1 MNHDPCDILAFWWN
15 AGPANW
21 FNGGEAFDE
30 ACRAHCLGAYGAAA
44 AGELDGWMAAPHSA
58 LALILLLD
66 QMPRN
71 MFRASAQMF
80 ATDGKALA
88 LADRS
93 LAVGHHRAYPLPGRR
108 FFYLPF
114 MHAEDIA
121 AQSRCVDLCRGDGD
135 EDGYHYALVHM
146 DAIRRFGRFP
156 HRNEVLGR
164 TSSAE
169 ELAYLTSGGF
179 SG

>member
-1 MNHDPCDILAFWWN
+1 MSHDPNDVLAFWWN
-15 AGPANW
+15 AGPAAW
-21 FNGGEAFDE
+21 FQGGPDFDA
-30 ACRAHCLGAYGAAA
+30 ACRTHCLGAYEAAA
-44 AGELDGWMAAPHSA
+44 AGALDGWIEAPHAA

-71 MFRASAQMF
+71 MFRGTAAMF
-80 ATDGKALA
+80 ATDARALT

-93 LAVGHHRAYPLPGRR
+93 LALGHHRAYPLPGRR
-108 FFYLPF
+108 FFYMPF
-114 MHAEDIA
+114 MHAEDID
-121 AQSRCVDLCRGDGD
+121 AQSRCVDLCRAEGDA
-135 EDGYHYALVHM
+135 DGYHYALVHL

-164 TSSAE
+164 TSTAE
-169 ELAYLTSGGF
+169 EMAYLTSGGF

>member
-114 MHAEDIA
+114 MHAEDVALQRRCEALCGA
-121 AQSRCVDLCRGDGD
+121 AGDQEGVK
-135 EDGYHYALVHM
+135 YAVLHRE
-146 DAIRRFGRFP
+146 IIERFGRFP
-156 HRNEVLGR
+156 HRNPILGR
-164 TSSAE
+164 AMRPE
-169 ELAYLTSGGF
+169 EQAFLDAGGF